1 MGRGVLLLRFSSIL
15 SCDDGWH
22 RRYRVLVGKSLSV
35 RVPGLSSWIYLSR
48 VFVQAF
54 VVAEEDEETPTTD
67 DYRANRRMCKQL
79 RFDIFRYPI
88 DCVRD

>member
-1 MGRGVLLLRFSSIL
+1 MVYCCCDFPRSFPAMMVSIA
-15 SCDDGWH
+15 SYG
-22 RRYRVLVGKSLSV
+22 VLVGKSLSV

-54 VVAEEDEETPTTD
+54 VVIEEDEETPTTD